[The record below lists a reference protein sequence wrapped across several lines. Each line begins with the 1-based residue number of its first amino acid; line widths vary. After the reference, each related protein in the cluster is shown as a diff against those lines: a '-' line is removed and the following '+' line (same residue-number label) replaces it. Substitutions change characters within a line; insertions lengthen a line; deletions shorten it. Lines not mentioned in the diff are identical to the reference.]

1 MGLPQPAQKCTPGAF
16 CRPQLVQMLL
26 AGAAVGA
33 GVAPDCT
40 LAPQFVQKVF
50 AIGISA
56 WQAGQVRVIGCEGA
70 VAATACKL
78 SDEPQCIQKAAPG
91 LTASLQRGQIVVVAA
106 GLAIACTGVPH
117 C

>member
-1 MGLPQPAQKCTPGAF
+1 
-16 CRPQLVQMLL
+16 MLL
-26 AGAAVGA
+26 TGAAVGG
-33 GVAPDCT
+33 GVVPACT

-50 AIGISA
+50 APGTSA
-56 WQAGQVRVIGCEGA
+56 WHVGQVRVLGCDSA

-106 GLAIACTGVPH
+106 GLAVACTGVPH